1 MREENTP
8 LLETKRLI
16 LRRFTD
22 RDIEDMLLLYGDE
35 EVNRFLPW
43 FPLRTV
49 EAVRSYLHSDIYAD
63 YEKES
68 AYRYAMED
76 RETGRVVGYV
86 TISGIDAEKTCGDLG
101 YGLRKE
107 SWGRGLVEEASRAV
121 LERLRENGFAYVT
134 ATHDVNNPRSGRVMD
149 KLGMTYVRSYTEQ
162 WQPKD
167 FSVVFRLYRIELS
180 EGCTSDLE
188 RSLTAHV

>member
-1 MREENTP
+1 MRCENTP
-8 LLETKRLI
+8 RLETKRLI

-22 RDIEDMLLLYGDE
+22 RDLEDMLLIYGDE

-43 FPLRTV
+43 FPLRTI
-49 EAVRSYLHSDIYAD
+49 ECVREYLHSDIYAA
-63 YEKES
+63 YEQAI

-76 RETGRVVGYV
+76 KEIGRVVGYV
-86 TISGIDAEKTCGDLG
+86 SVNGINVADACGDLG

-107 SWGRGLVEEASRAV
+107 FWGRGLVEEASRAV
-121 LERLRENGFAYVT
+121 LEHLRESGFAYVT
-134 ATHDVNNPRSGRVMD
+134 ATHDENNPRSGRVME

-167 FSVVFRLYRIELS
+167 LAVVFRLYRIELD
-180 EGCTSDLE
+180 GRC
-188 RSLTAHV
+188 